1 MVNYMHINLFN
12 ENTFYN
18 STHFIYIA
26 PFKEDIIILFK
37 FNSALLPYKR
47 NLKLTHKSS
56 EIEIMAT
63 IPKCEKKGTFKD
75 QIRRIKIL
83 KQH

>member
-26 PFKEDIIILFK
+26 PFKEDIIIFFK
-37 FNSALLPYKR
+37 FNSALLPYKE
-47 NLKLTHKSS
+47 T
-56 EIEIMAT
+56 
-63 IPKCEKKGTFKD
+63 
-75 QIRRIKIL
+75 
-83 KQH
+83 

>member
-1 MVNYMHINLFN
+1 MVNYTHINLFN

-47 NLKLTHKSS
+47 NLKLTHKSL

-63 IPKCEKKGTFKD
+63 IPKCENKGTFKD